1 MIFIKTGLKKNYLPL
16 IDKSLIL
23 IGQENITALI
33 DVDVKSFDAAQKT
46 KAPLQK
52 LQKKIILYE

>member
-1 MIFIKTGLKKNYLPL
+1 M
-16 IDKSLIL
+16 

-46 KAPLQK
+46 RAPYRNC
-52 LQKKIILYE
+52 KKR